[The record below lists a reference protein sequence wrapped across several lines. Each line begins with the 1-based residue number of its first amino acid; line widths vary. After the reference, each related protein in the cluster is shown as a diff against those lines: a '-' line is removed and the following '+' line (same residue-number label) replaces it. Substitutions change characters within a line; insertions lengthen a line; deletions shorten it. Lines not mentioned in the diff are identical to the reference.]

1 MHSMTGFGRAVFTVG
16 GAAYRVE
23 LRSVNSRFLDL
34 KLRLPWFD
42 GELESRIA
50 ATVRER
56 VPRGRI
62 DLSLWDDQGPG
73 GAGAGAGPQLDRALA
88 ARVVS
93 VVAELGEL
101 CGGDRHCAALLI
113 GAVPGLVTLG
123 ATRPES
129 AALWEGAKGDGL
141 AHALDVALQQLV
153 EMRAREGA
161 ALADELRQQL
171 ARLRELAAQMVAL
184 AAQEP
189 ARRQQLLAGRLAQL
203 LAGPVDPQ
211 RLAQEVALLAER
223 ADVSEELARLGSHFE
238 QLEAALRAREPIGRR
253 IEFLLQEVHRELN
266 TLAAKATAPELGVLV
281 LDAKS
286 WLEKLRE
293 QAQNVE

>member
-23 LRSVNSRFLDL
+23 LRAVNSRFLDL

-62 DLSLWDDQGPG
+62 DLTLWDDQGPG
-73 GAGAGAGPQLDRALA
+73 GAGAGPQLDRALA
-88 ARVVS
+88 ARVAS
-93 VVAELGEL
+93 AVAELSEL

-129 AALWEGAKGDGL
+129 TALWEGAKGDGL
-141 AHALDVALQQLV
+141 AHALDRALQQLL

-238 QLEAALRAREPIGRR
+238 QLEAALGAREPIGRR

-286 WLEKLRE
+286 WLEKMRE